1 MNYASSNYCYKK
13 FSNFFTSTISPFVLF
28 ILWREHLH
36 LGKKG
41 GKDGYENYLKIK
53 RKKPFYNTS
62 ERLTTIGPII
72 F

>member
-41 GKDGYENYLKIK
+41 GKRRI
-53 RKKPFYNTS
+53 RKLFKDKEKKAFLQY
-62 ERLTTIGPII
+62 
-72 F
+72 